1 MAKIAVLGAGT
12 WGTALART
20 FTLGGNK
27 VTLWSALEREI
38 DYIREHRRHHIL
50 KEMVIPKEM
59 KLTCD
64 IGEAITGKDIIVFA
78 VPSLYVRST
87 AKSAAPFITD
97 NQIIVDVAKGLEAGS
112 YKTLTE
118 VIADEINNP
127 KIPMIALS
135 GPTHAEE
142 LALDMPTAIV
152 AACPD
157 EIAAAYVQK
166 VFSNHILRVYTNKD
180 IRGIEICGAL
190 KNIIALAAGMS
201 DGLGFGDN
209 AKAAIVTRGMAEIKR
224 LGLKMGCSADTFSSL
239 AGIGDLIVTCTSRH
253 SRNNRTGFMIAQGVK
268 PEDAIKEVG
277 MVVEGI
283 NALPAA
289 MELSTHYDV
298 ELPICSMVNHIINGT
313 ISVSSALRLLMSRE
327 LKTEAE

>member
-20 FTLGGNK
+20 FALGGNK
-27 VTLWSALEREI
+27 VILWSALQNEV
-38 DYIREHRRHHIL
+38 DYIKENRRHHIL
-50 KEMVIPKEM
+50 KEMVIPKEV
-59 KLTCD
+59 KVTAD
-64 IGEAITGKDIIVFA
+64 IEEAVRDREIVVFA
-78 VPSLYVRST
+78 VPSPYTRST
-87 AKSAAPFITD
+87 AKLVSPLV
-97 NQIIVDVAKGLEAGS
+97 NEKQIIVDVAKGLEAGTH
-112 YKTLTE
+112 KTLTE

-127 KIPMIALS
+127 NVPLVALS

-152 AACPD
+152 AACSD
-157 EIAAAYVQK
+157 IAVAERVQK
-166 VFSNHILRVYTNKD
+166 IFSNHILRVYTNND
-180 IRGIEICGAL
+180 IKGIEICGAL

-209 AKAAIVTRGMAEIKR
+209 AKAAIITRGMAEIQR
-224 LGLKMGCSADTFSSL
+224 LGLKIGCSPNTFVSL

-253 SRNNRTGFMIAQGVK
+253 SRNNKTGFLIGQGVQG
-268 PEDAIKEVG
+268 EDAIATVG

-289 MELSTHYDV
+289 MELSEKYEG
-298 ELPICSMVNHIINGT
+298 ELPICAMVNHIINGT
-313 ISVSSALRLLMSRE
+313 ISVSNALKLLMSRD
-327 LKTEAE
+327 LKTEIE

>member
-20 FTLGGNK
+20 FALGGNK
-27 VTLWSALEREI
+27 VILWSALQNEV
-38 DYIREHRRHHIL
+38 DYIKENRRHHIL
-50 KEMVIPKEM
+50 KEMVIPKEV
-59 KLTCD
+59 KVTAD
-64 IGEAITGKDIIVFA
+64 IEEAVRDREIVVFA
-78 VPSLYVRST
+78 VPSPYTRST
-87 AKSAAPFITD
+87 AKLVSPLV
-97 NQIIVDVAKGLEAGS
+97 NEKQIIVDVAKGLEAGTH
-112 YKTLTE
+112 KTLTE

-127 KIPMIALS
+127 NVPLVALS

-152 AACPD
+152 AACSD
-157 EIAAAYVQK
+157 IAVAERVQK
-166 VFSNHILRVYTNKD
+166 IFSNHILRVYTNND
-180 IRGIEICGAL
+180 IKGIEICGAL

-209 AKAAIVTRGMAEIKR
+209 AKAAIITRGMAEIQR
-224 LGLKMGCSADTFSSL
+224 LGLKIGCSPNTFVSL

-253 SRNNRTGFMIAQGVK
+253 SRNNKTGFLIGQGVK
-268 PEDAIKEVG
+268 VEDAIATVG

-289 MELSTHYDV
+289 MELSEKYEV
-298 ELPICSMVNHIINGT
+298 ELPICAMVNHIINGT
-313 ISVSSALRLLMSRE
+313 ISVSNALKLLMSRD
-327 LKTEAE
+327 LKTEIE